1 MGEGSE
7 AREFPRGPISEWKGT
22 KYRGVRLRYAAL
34 VARRGPLIRGAGR
47 RPWGRRRDSDGAKWE
62 RPAAALRRDV
72 YESMRKDK
80 DRYWD
85 CLDQAMEASHGGR
98 MEEALAWLDEALRV
112 HPDGAE
118 AHNGRGEILWDDGRV
133 DEGLIEF
140 DRAVLADGKF
150 TAAHLNRIELLIE
163 EFGEFVTAVRLADEL
178 LSGTPALPRPDRVLQ
193 AEVYYLKSK
202 ALFYQDDLE
211 GSLFLVRR
219 AAKAGGELG
228 LYYAFEGQVLFELGN
243 YQESRRVL
251 ERGVAAD
258 PDAAHTI
265 YHLGLVLER
274 LEAEGEEDGSPGVGI
289 ENSEAAFA
297 RANSLEPQQFPL
309 PVTIDD
315 AAFTR
320 AVDSSVANLP
330 RSIRE
335 HIEGVSV
342 LVEDFP
348 TVELVRDERLSPQTL
363 GLFMG
368 VPRTE
373 ALLTDQPLDLDRI
386 LLYKRNLEKICRDE
400 EELIDQ
406 IQITVRH
413 EVGHYLGLDEDDLER
428 LGLA

>member
-1 MGEGSE
+1 
-7 AREFPRGPISEWKGT
+7 
-22 KYRGVRLRYAAL
+22 
-34 VARRGPLIRGAGR
+34 
-47 RPWGRRRDSDGAKWE
+47 
-62 RPAAALRRDV
+62 
-72 YESMRKDK
+72 MRKDK

-251 ERGVAAD
+251 ERGVAVD
-258 PDAAHTI
+258 SEAAHTI

-274 LEAEGEEDGSPGVGI
+274 LEAEGEEEGAPGVGI

-309 PVTIDD
+309 PVMMDD

-342 LVEDFP
+342 LIEDFP

-368 VPRTE
+368 VARTE

>member
-1 MGEGSE
+1 M
-7 AREFPRGPISEWKGT
+7 
-22 KYRGVRLRYAAL
+22 
-34 VARRGPLIRGAGR
+34 
-47 RPWGRRRDSDGAKWE
+47 
-62 RPAAALRRDV
+62 AALRCPLIASDRLYDGG
-72 YESMRKDK
+72 ETMRKDN

-98 MEEALAWLDEALRV
+98 IEEALAWLDEALRV

-118 AHNGRGEILWDDGRV
+118 AHNGRGEILWDDGRI
-133 DEGLIEF
+133 DEALIEF
-140 DRAVLADGKF
+140 DRAILADEKF

-163 EFGEFVTAVRLADEL
+163 ELGEFGTAVRLADEL
-178 LSGTPALPRPDRVLQ
+178 LSGRTELPRPDRMLQ

-211 GSLFLVRR
+211 GALFLVRR

-228 LYYAFEGQVLFELGN
+228 LYCAFEGQVLFELGA
-243 YQESRRVL
+243 YTEAKRVL
-251 ERGVAAD
+251 ERGIAID
-258 PDAAHTI
+258 PDAGHTL

-274 LEAEGEEDGSPGVGI
+274 LEDEGDEAGSAGVGI
-289 ENSEAAFA
+289 ETATQAFT

-309 PVTIDD
+309 PVSLEESAFSAAVD
-315 AAFTR
+315 AA
-320 AVDSSVANLP
+320 VANLP

-335 HIEGVSV
+335 QIEGVS
-342 LVEDFP
+342 LIVEDFP
-348 TVELVRDERLSPQTL
+348 KLELVRGERLSPQTL

-386 LLYKRNLEKICRDE
+386 MLFKRNLEKICQDE
-400 EELIDQ
+400 EDLIDQ
-406 IQITVRH
+406 IQITLRH

>member
-1 MGEGSE
+1 
-7 AREFPRGPISEWKGT
+7 
-22 KYRGVRLRYAAL
+22 
-34 VARRGPLIRGAGR
+34 
-47 RPWGRRRDSDGAKWE
+47 
-62 RPAAALRRDV
+62 
-72 YESMRKDK
+72 MRKDK

-98 MEEALAWLDEALRV
+98 IEEALAWLDEALRV
-112 HPDGAE
+112 HPEGAE
-118 AHNGRGEILWDDGRV
+118 AHNGRGEILWDDGRL
-133 DEGLIEF
+133 DEALIEF
-140 DRAVLADGKF
+140 DRATVADGKF

-163 EFGEFVTAVRLADEL
+163 EFGEFATAVRLADEL
-178 LSGTPALPRPDRVLQ
+178 LSGAPRLPRPDRVLQ

-211 GSLFLVRR
+211 GALFLVRR

-243 YQESRRVL
+243 YDEARRVL
-251 ERGVAAD
+251 ERGVAVD
-258 PDAAHTI
+258 PEAAHTI

-274 LEAEGEEDGSPGVGI
+274 LDDEGEDGFVSSVGI
-289 ENSEAAFA
+289 ESPDDAFA
-297 RANSLEPQQFPL
+297 RANALEPQQFPL
-309 PVTIDD
+309 PVSIDD
-315 AAFTR
+315 AAFSR
-320 AVDSSVANLP
+320 AVEASIANLP

-335 HIEGVSV
+335 RVEGVGIV
-342 LVEDFP
+342 VEDFP
-348 TVELVRDERLSPQTL
+348 SLELVREERISPQTL

-373 ALLTDQPLDLDRI
+373 AALTDQPLDLDRI
-386 LLYKRNLEKICRDE
+386 LLFKRNLEKICRDE
-400 EELIDQ
+400 EDLIDQ